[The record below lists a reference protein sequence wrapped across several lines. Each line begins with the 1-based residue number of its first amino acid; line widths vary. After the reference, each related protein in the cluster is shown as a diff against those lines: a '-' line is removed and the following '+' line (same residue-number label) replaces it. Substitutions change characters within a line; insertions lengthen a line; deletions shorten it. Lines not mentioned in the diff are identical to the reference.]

1 MTEFVHAFETYF
13 SSGISLI
20 IHVLELMGVII
31 ILIGAIRDFIWYFTG
46 RSSNIRLDLAQ
57 SMALGLE
64 FKLGG
69 EILRTVIA
77 RDWNEILTV
86 GAIIVLRAA
95 LNFLIHWEISHIEH
109 DDEVLQ
115 ERLAQQ
121 ARAEEHTAAQVVKEA
136 GKPQ

>member
-1 MTEFVHAFETYF
+1 MSVFLDLFEAYF
-13 SSGISLI
+13 HYGITLI
-20 IHVLELMGVII
+20 IHVLELMGVVI
-31 ILIGAIRDFIWYFTG
+31 ILFGAVRDFFWYFTG

-95 LNFLIHWEISHIEH
+95 LNFLIHWEINHLEH
-109 DDEVLQ
+109 DEAALH
-115 ERLAQQ
+115 EHMA
-121 ARAEEHTAAQVVKEA
+121 AESKEPLSDA
-136 GKPQ
+136 NTHE

>member
-1 MTEFVHAFETYF
+1 MSAFFEAFETYF
-13 SSGISLI
+13 NSGISLI
-20 IHVLELMGVII
+20 IHILELMGVII
-31 ILIGAIRDFIWYFTG
+31 ILFGAVRDFFWYFTG

-109 DDEVLQ
+109 DDQVLHEQ
-115 ERLAQQ
+115 LAPQ
-121 ARAEEHTAAQVVKEA
+121 AHEDAASSSPAHCEK
-136 GKPQ
+136 